1 MVEKNNEENIPV
13 LDVNILEKINRDIQE
28 AIINNDLKLLNK
40 HTRVIEGNVKKLI
53 RQNKQD
59 KLRDLIALFLNKLI
73 SNNPIVNPSVYERL
87 NEVLSNELIDIE
99 YELAVLKELRDY
111 LRSCYTTKNYDEL
124 ANVFSLLIIILYLHN
139 NRRKQSSNEVEV
151 YKCGISGINC
161 IPVPV
166 DNSNVEQCKEAIDVG
181 LQRIRRK

>member
-1 MVEKNNEENIPV
+1 MVEKNNEKNTSV
-13 LDVNILEKINRDIQE
+13 LDVNILEKINSDIQE
-28 AIINNDLKLLNK
+28 AIINNDFKLLNK
-40 HTRVIEGNVKKLI
+40 HTRIIEGNVKKLI

-59 KLRDLIALFLNKLI
+59 KLRDLIDLFLNKLI
-73 SNNPIVNPSVYERL
+73 SNNPIVN
-87 NEVLSNELIDIE
+87 EVLSNELTEIE
-99 YELAVLKELRDY
+99 YELAVLKELRVY